1 MHIPSKRLRLYLE
14 TSVWNFVY
22 ADDAP
27 EKRDATK
34 AFFEEVRQGKFDIYI
49 SGLVI
54 FEIGQNVK
62 DPSKKEKLET
72 LIRDFAPVQ
81 LRQNEEVENLT
92 NAYVEAK
99 IGPSKA
105 KPDMIHIAHATAHDL
120 DVIVSWNLKHIVRLK
135 TKMLVNGI
143 NKSLGYKEI
152 QIVTPEEVPGY
163 GS

>member
-1 MHIPSKRLRLYLE
+1 MERFPKKLSLYLE

-34 AFFEEVRQGKFDIYI
+34 AFFTEVRQGKHDIFI

-54 FEIGQNVK
+54 VEIEDAPAQRREN
-62 DPSKKEKLET
+62 LEA
-72 LIRDFAPVQ
+72 LIRELAPVQ
-81 LRQNEEVENLT
+81 LRRNEAVENLT
-92 NAYVEAK
+92 NAYMEAK
-99 IGPSKA
+99 VGPEKA
-105 KPDMIHIAHATAHDL
+105 KPDMIHIAHAVAHNL
-120 DVIVSWNLKHIVRLK
+120 DVVVSWNLKHIVRLK
-135 TKMLVNGI
+135 TKLLVNGI

-152 QIVTPEEVPGY
+152 EIVTPEEVLGY

>member
-1 MHIPSKRLRLYLE
+1 MSRALKKLSLYLE

-34 AFFEEVRQGKFDIYI
+34 AFFAEIRQGKYEISI

-54 FEIGQNVK
+54 FEIENAPGGK
-62 DPSKKEKLET
+62 RRDLET
-72 LIRDFAPVQ
+72 LIRELGPVQ
-81 LRQNEEVENLT
+81 LHRNEEVENLT
-92 NAYVEAK
+92 QAYMEAK
-99 IGPSKA
+99 IAPEKA
-105 KPDMIHIAHATAHDL
+105 KPDMIHIAHAVVHNL

-135 TKMLVNGI
+135 TKLLVNGI
-143 NKSLGYKEI
+143 NKALGYKEI
-152 QIVTPEEVPGY
+152 EIVTPEEVLGY